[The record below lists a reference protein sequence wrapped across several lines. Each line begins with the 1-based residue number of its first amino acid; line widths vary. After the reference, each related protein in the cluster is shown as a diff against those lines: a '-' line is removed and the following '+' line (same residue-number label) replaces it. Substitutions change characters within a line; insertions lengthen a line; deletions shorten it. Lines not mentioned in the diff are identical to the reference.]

1 MSGPIKRQGPGPT
14 FMTLADYNRYL
25 FHEFAF
31 DLEFDVSKVSEEWPF
46 KFTHIEDTEIQ
57 GRPTKLYSFDSD
69 GEEHYLVEDSSLNF
83 HSKDGL
89 EPNLFKMVLTGASWI
104 GDKDPTDLSVMD
116 NRIPRIPE
124 KKARI
129 AELWKT
135 HIGDEELDLLEGLF
149 LGSTKSYL
157 ALGRI
162 KGEEKAHVFGNS
174 IVVRNIPF
182 PDLSPWKRLA
192 IGIGKLVIDKK
203 I

>member
-1 MSGPIKRQGPGPT
+1 MSDW
-14 FMTLADYNRYL
+14 TLAEYNRYL

-31 DLEFDVSKVSEEWPF
+31 DLEFEVSKVSENWPF
-46 KFTHIEDTEIQ
+46 KLTHIEDTEILGQ
-57 GRPTKLYSFDSD
+57 ATKLFSFTSD
-69 GEEHYLVEDSSLNF
+69 DEEHYLVDGSSLNF

-89 EPNLFKMVLTGASWI
+89 EPKLFKMVLTGASWI

-124 KKARI
+124 RRARI

-135 HIGDEELDLLEGLF
+135 HIGNEELDLLEGLY
-149 LGSTKSYL
+149 LGRSKTYL
-157 ALGRI
+157 ALARI

-182 PDLSPWKRLA
+182 PNLSPWKRLA